1 VQSAKLQVILI
12 RCFRFI
18 VLNYTPTHMHRDK
31 VYYVVSADEYNL
43 ADCVV
48 HYHTSHYSATYYNY
62 RLTKSKG
69 ALHELNQ
76 MVNLID

>member
-1 VQSAKLQVILI
+1 
-12 RCFRFI
+12 
-18 VLNYTPTHMHRDK
+18 MHRDK